1 MNVLTEK
8 KEFILSRQLYKEFK
22 SMNRDRMQKVLK
34 NIYNQGVENAGAAG
48 VDLDELRTA
57 IEKINGI
64 GEKRLDEIMNVT
76 EQFVEGNKVL

>member
-1 MNVLTEK
+1 MTEK

>member
-1 MNVLTEK
+1 LTEK